1 VNIDRALVE
10 DPRYAKQDLF
20 YPYFHIGEYNMLQ
33 QSYDSALYYYNKSLE
48 YATLPEQVA
57 WVYLKNGIIYN
68 FDGRYDKAISILER
82 SLDTI
87 FESGNAEIEAN
98 AYIETG
104 YSYHM
109 KMDYDTALVLFNK
122 GITLARQSHFLGLEV
137 EGLKRKTDIL
147 YNLKRYPEFSHNILT
162 YNLLKDSLNTINNLN
177 QLSEIVFQHKINTA
191 EEQARHD
198 HYILET
204 KHKLQL
210 LVFYILLILLIA
222 TIVVVL
228 LLLNRKNIL
237 IKNRKIKEELLSS
250 ELDLRNREMTAK
262 VLSQVQ
268 KKELMVDIIGKLTD
282 IEMNKK
288 SAKNIHN
295 VIVELRQ
302 SIEENSHVDFE
313 YYFVQ
318 THPDFYNNLR
328 IDFPNLTPHEL
339 RLCAY
344 LKMNLSTK
352 DIAAISNISP
362 DSARTARSRLRKTLK
377 IQNQDE
383 NLVSFLAKY

>member
-1 VNIDRALVE
+1 
-10 DPRYAKQDLF
+10 
-20 YPYFHIGEYNMLQ
+20 
-33 QSYDSALYYYNKSLE
+33 
-48 YATLPEQVA
+48 
-57 WVYLKNGIIYN
+57 
-68 FDGRYDKAISILER
+68 
-82 SLDTI
+82 
-87 FESGNAEIEAN
+87 
-98 AYIETG
+98 
-104 YSYHM
+104 
-109 KMDYDTALVLFNK
+109 
-122 GITLARQSHFLGLEV
+122 
-137 EGLKRKTDIL
+137 
-147 YNLKRYPEFSHNILT
+147 
-162 YNLLKDSLNTINNLN
+162 
-177 QLSEIVFQHKINTA
+177 
-191 EEQARHD
+191 
-198 HYILET
+198 
-204 KHKLQL
+204 
-210 LVFYILLILLIA
+210 
-222 TIVVVL
+222 
-228 LLLNRKNIL
+228 
-237 IKNRKIKEELLSS
+237 
-250 ELDLRNREMTAK
+250 MTAK